1 MAPASPACA
10 QYEIQERSQA
20 CRDGQRHRSVRQ
32 WHDWRGIVCYFSETV
47 IDVSVE
53 YLNDSKCVFD
63 PQGPDLDLWKGL
75 FEEVPELLSELEKKN
90 WISSLQAVAL
100 SSDAFFPF
108 RDNVDRAKRV
118 R

>member
-1 MAPASPACA
+1 MAPASPVCSR
-10 QYEIQERSQA
+10 YEIQERSQA

-32 WHDWRGIVCYFSETV
+32 WHDWRGILWYFSEI
-47 IDVSVE
+47 IDVIYE
-53 YLNDSKCVFD
+53 YLDSKCVFD

-75 FEEVPELLSELEKKN
+75 FEEVPELLSEVEKKT